1 MEHGGGT
8 ADCHT
13 ITFPGLCST
22 TRGPTPTSIFV
33 CWLQVL
39 LLAVADESQTNLT
52 VAVLAGIIFCIHTR
66 VSVLVLV
73 LLLGWWATRSTIILT
88 RTGNRVA
95 FNFKCFELGEY
106 CWEVKWKK
114 SNSLHHR
121 WWLRCFVFSSST
133 NYGALQCQLP
143 RFKICPEDWSWEM
156 IPRTAHSWQLNFIG
170 FSSVCNLTFLTWVTR
185 WWSSPHIMEPGR
197 GVLNDTFRRALLSW
211 QLLRLF
217 KINVNLAWE
226 LIDFWRFYFC
236 LFSMHAP
243 GDN

>member
-22 TRGPTPTSIFV
+22 TRGPTPTSVFV

-39 LLAVADESQTNLT
+39 LLAVADESQTNFT

-114 SNSLHHR
+114 SIRLHHR
-121 WWLRCFVFSSST
+121 WWLRCFVLSSST

-197 GVLNDTFRRALLSW
+197 GVLNDTFRRALLSR

>member
-1 MEHGGGT
+1 MFGLCNWLCWCGRAWSSEFDEGWGTVSNWITLTYVSSGCRLPMEHGGGT

-22 TRGPTPTSIFV
+22 TRGPTQTSVFV

-39 LLAVADESQTNLT
+39 LLVVADESQTNFT

-95 FNFKCFELGEY
+95 LNFKCFELGEY

-114 SNSLHHR
+114 SIRLHHR
-121 WWLRCFVFSSST
+121 WWLRCFVLSSST
-133 NYGALQCQLP
+133 NCGALQCQLP

-170 FSSVCNLTFLTWVTR
+170 FSSVCNLTFLTWVTTYQ
-185 WWSSPHIMEPGR
+185 
-197 GVLNDTFRRALLSW
+197 V
-211 QLLRLF
+211 
-217 KINVNLAWE
+217 VV
-226 LIDFWRFYFC
+226 
-236 LFSMHAP
+236 
-243 GDN
+243 